1 MIMKLVDIKDNI
13 TSKQK
18 LLLGIVCLLLI
29 IVVFSVLK
37 NVTSKNDKAIDYKTA
52 DEYTFLI
59 ASSEESDRDVYWTL
73 NKIVYEYLSSYQ
85 NSYNSKIKGFDYYYG
100 ALDPDYKKYLGKK
113 KYLTLSKNLIKKVL
127 GDKADSQDDF
137 YILPEPLITK
147 VNKLNNYDNA
157 YFCEISTL
165 NEGENAYIGIILDT
179 EKSKYNIF
187 YIY

>member
-1 MIMKLVDIKDNI
+1 MKLVDIKDNI

-73 NKIVYEYLSSYQ
+73 NKIVYEYLSSYKSDF
-85 NSYNSKIKGFDYYYG
+85 NSEVKGFDYYYG
-100 ALDPDYKKYLGKK
+100 ALDPDYKKYLGKNKYK
-113 KYLTLSKNLIKKVL
+113 KLSNDLIKKVV
-127 GDKADSQDDF
+127 GGEPDIFTAF
-137 YILPEPLITK
+137 PEPLITK
-147 VNKLNNYDNA
+147 VNKLNNYDSV
-157 YFCEISTL
+157 YFCELSTQ
-165 NEGENAYIGIILDT
+165 NESENAYIGIILDT